1 VRGTRGGRSR
11 RVLRSARHFALALL
25 FLLLSACA
33 GREYVP
39 ADPVD
44 PNRIVC
50 CTGVV
55 TRLDHRADGTFEID
69 LDPEEDRNR
78 WLRTGQEV
86 LRCVQP
92 DPARDQFARAVGALR
107 VGSRARICGYWVRA
121 LRDDRHLIVPI
132 TALLPLSPE
141 S

>member
-1 VRGTRGGRSR
+1 
-11 RVLRSARHFALALL
+11 VLLSARHFALLALL
-25 FLLLSACA
+25 LPACS

-50 CTGVV
+50 CTGIV
-55 TRLDHRADGTFEID
+55 TRLDLRADGTFELD
-69 LDPEEDRNR
+69 LDPEEDRER
-78 WLRTGQEV
+78 WLRPGQEV

-92 DPARDQFARAVGALR
+92 DADPTRDPFARAVGALH

-121 LRDDRHLIVPI
+121 LRDDRHLFMPI
-132 TALLPLSPE
+132 TALLPLPLE
-141 S
+141 R